1 MASEKSFS
9 ELKKKQF
16 WKLFDLAACP
26 AEESY
31 ALIDE
36 ISSDPESIVTSRM
49 MKIMKKY
56 N

>member
-9 ELKKKQF
+9 GLKKKQS